1 MCYILLV
8 TLLTLQTSTDS
19 IAIFGTEIAV
29 MIIHNHV
36 KRVLVRYVRCW
47 KVRKQGIGNV
57 NTRRLAF
64 LGIDTHILQRK
75 AKTCSGARFAFN
87 GYVMGLALSD
97 YLVGQSG
104 GGGYDMSKCCI
115 SGGALDFFGQS
126 LGLFST
132 LTSSCY
138 EKGRVWTLFLTAYIP
153 PFLCESITVCGLAL
167 TLMLR

>member
-8 TLLTLQTSTDS
+8 HLLTLQTSTDS
-19 IAIFGTEIAV
+19 IAFSGTEIAV

-36 KRVLVRYVRCW
+36 KRVLVPYVRLRCW

-64 LGIDTHILQRK
+64 LGIDTHIFQRK

-87 GYVMGLALSD
+87 GNVMGVVAQRLFGRS
-97 YLVGQSG
+97 V

-115 SGGALDFFGQS
+115 TGGALDFFGQS
-126 LGLFST
+126 SGLFST

-153 PFLCESITVCGLAL
+153 PFLCESITVCVWH
-167 TLMLR
+167 